1 MLTGVDGHGGE
12 MRGWAGADKPAAG
25 VFPACMWQEGDCAQ
39 QQLLVQLIHLCVL
52 VSPTLVAAAAFLGPE
67 RQTVCGPQGAFR
79 AKRRQR
85 RAASKSAGSLLLA
98 SLATGALQQ
107 IPSRPLAHCSA
118 DDMLMSCRHSC
129 ATITAASSGHPA
141 SRVSTCCSRQR
152 RMIQLGPCES
162 HHGPARGRPGE
173 RYRALPSSRCSHTL
187 QGGCMGRP

>member
-1 MLTGVDGHGGE
+1 

-67 RQTVCGPQGAFR
+67 RQAVCGPQGAFR

-141 SRVSTCCSRQR
+141 SCVCTKQGAAKSSVRLQTTVGDHSQQHLCGS
-152 RMIQLGPCES
+152 PPES
-162 HHGPARGRPGE
+162 
-173 RYRALPSSRCSHTL
+173 ALAAAGS
-187 QGGCMGRP
+187 GA